1 MTEPQNIY
9 SGVFFDNGLHM
20 TWEFGKNCS
29 LPKGIKEGDEQHVC
43 LLSVVVKQK
52 IGIYGCKFKL
62 NGKDVLE
69 QPNSTP
75 LHITLYTGKDADG
88 NKIPPKE
95 ASVVLKD
102 TNALIIGKLDFGQIA
117 SVSLYTNASN
127 YMFDRWTGKWGYFKK

>member
-1 MTEPQNIY
+1 MVRGCNTLTEQQNIY

-29 LPKGIKEGDEQHVC
+29 LPKGVKEGDEEQVC
-43 LLSVVVKQK
+43 LLSVVTKQK
-52 IGIYGCKFKL
+52 IGVYCCKFKL
-62 NGKDVLE
+62 NGKDILE

-95 ASVVLKD
+95 AGVVLKD
-102 TNALIIGKLDFGQIA
+102 TNGWHRWDKIMLDH
-117 SVSLYTNASN
+117 
-127 YMFDRWTGKWGYFKK
+127 WTGKWGYFKK